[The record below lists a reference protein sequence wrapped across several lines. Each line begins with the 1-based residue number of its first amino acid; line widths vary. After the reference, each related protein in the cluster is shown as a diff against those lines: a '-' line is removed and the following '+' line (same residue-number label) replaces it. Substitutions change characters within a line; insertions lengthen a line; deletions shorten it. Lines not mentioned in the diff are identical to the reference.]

1 MSKSIIGCDLNERYC
16 QISYY
21 NEEQQEPQTLENVT
35 YPVADLY
42 RKAVEHA
49 SMQLL
54 ITSLFLLIANTHS
67 GDDALMGHTRS
78 HPEHDG

>member
-1 MSKSIIGCDLNERYC
+1 MSLLKKWISAFLLVAFMVTNYSTLALATEVPSSDVNAEIIE
-16 QISYY
+16 
-21 NEEQQEPQTLENVT
+21 
-35 YPVADLY
+35 
-42 RKAVEHA
+42 AVEHA